1 MPHTGTRRLSGDSR
15 MPSGVRLLL
24 MLLLA
29 GPLLPVQAAP
39 DVRGV
44 SDLRILELHA
54 NTLKLPDATPAAE
67 LSVVV
72 WRDGAFQPVVFQID
86 PVGDADM
93 VWFEEGELDRD
104 APAALFTG
112 DDRLLLRLRDAGVQ
126 APADAAPAQ
135 GRILSELAVTGSDDE
150 RRYFYIAR
158 SDPRRDDSWFVHHDL
173 RTGTTITDSY
183 QLVVDPDNEL
193 NWQYL
198 GYDGY
203 RGEGSIID
211 TLKMRMAAGFLNRHA
226 RVTLDNT
233 NLRPTLT
240 GYKSGPLRTVM
251 HLETRVVLAG
261 IPVMKLHV
269 QAYRYPDHYEAHT
282 YARVPGLYRRT
293 LRAPEVSV
301 TIDGNAQYGATVQTA
316 RSGPLRG
323 LVDGR
328 IDDEE
333 RQMIERGLS
342 SDESWILFD
351 SGKQFILLAE
361 LDVPDNLSGIPLALV
376 YQDDPHLAVEPEQFP
391 GQLPNLGYAL
401 RGWPEEQEMRFAV
414 RMLFGSDL
422 HGMAPEDY
430 ADARTLTPALQVTP
444 WPRSVPAA
452 AIPQALPEAA
462 GEARLPAAP
471 DSTRTTD

>member
-1 MPHTGTRRLSGDSR
+1 MPLTGARRSLSDSR

-24 MLLLA
+24 MLLSVML
-29 GPLLPVQAAP
+29 GLPVQAMP

-44 SDLRILELHA
+44 SDLRILELRA
-54 NTLKLPDATPAAE
+54 STLGLPPLPSAE
-67 LSVVV
+67 LSVVT

-93 VWFEEGELDRD
+93 VWFEESELDRK
-104 APAALFTG
+104 APPEQFTG
-112 DDRLLLRLRDAGVQ
+112 DDRLLLRLRDAAGR
-126 APADAAPAQ
+126 APADASPPQ
-135 GRILSELAVTGSDDE
+135 GRILNELAVTGSDNMQ
-150 RRYFYIAR
+150 RYFYIAR
-158 SDPRRDDSWFVHHDL
+158 SDPRRDGGWFVHHDL

-183 QLVVDPDNEL
+183 QLLVDPDNEL

-203 RGEGSIID
+203 RGDGSIID

-233 NLRPTLT
+233 NLRPTLS
-240 GYKSGPLRTVM
+240 GYKSGPLRSVM

-301 TIDGNAQYGATVQTA
+301 TIDGHAQYGATVQTA
-316 RSGPLRG
+316 RGGPLRA

-333 RQMIERGLS
+333 QQLIERGLTT
-342 SDESWILFD
+342 DESWILFD

-361 LDVPDNLSGIPLALV
+361 LDVPDNLRGIPLALI
-376 YQDDPHLAVEPEQFP
+376 YQDDPHLAVEPEQFT

-401 RGWPEEQEMRFAV
+401 RGWPQEQEMRFAV

-444 WPRSVPAA
+444 WPRSASAA
-452 AIPQALPEAA
+452 AIPSALPEAA
-462 GEARLPAAP
+462 DEAGRPDAP
-471 DSTRTTD
+471 GSTRTMD